1 VEIFELFGTIAIN
14 TANAAANLGSLAS
27 KGASVAG
34 SLGADIEGAA
44 ARGLNGIGGMSKG
57 IIGHLASMISPVDLV
72 VGAVAGVVGIGK
84 QANEAFGEFEG
95 VMKNVSTLID
105 TDGQGAIS
113 RFGDALLKVSID
125 TGKGVEDLGAG
136 LYQVISAVGETADSM
151 QILDQNA
158 KAAAGGLATTEQAIG
173 LSSAVTKAWGD
184 TTKEANLK
192 ALDLAQTAVKLG
204 KTTFPE
210 MASAIGKVAPL
221 AHTLNITQEELFAS
235 MSSLSGVTGSTAEV
249 STQLQN
255 VYNAM
260 LKPTKEMQV
269 AFQNVASELDKQG
282 KLAGGPLVDAW
293 RQAGDSFKDYLEQL
307 DGMKAK
313 QAALD
318 TSTDAGKKAYRELG
332 DEIKSLEDR
341 LKSSKAQLSET
352 TMGLGGA
359 IVQSVG
365 FGESIKLVSEFA
377 EGNTGKLGKMFGSV
391 QAINAVNALGGPLA
405 KDFADKV
412 RGMGE
417 AAGASNE
424 AFQKN
429 IDEGAQF
436 GAALNAVL
444 VKIGGPIDAII
455 DSLSVLGTGA
465 LKGLLELINGL
476 SGAQIPKDSP
486 LSGLADAFG
495 KLGAV
500 IGPLAS
506 TAWDKILKPLFEI
519 LKPLAEG
526 AFQVVLERL
535 RLFVD
540 GISTFVTAISQ
551 LLQGDIV
558 GAIKTLFN
566 GIIEQFAGLGQMG
579 LSIGEAILKSLAA
592 TPIGKAL
599 EPFIK
604 GIGDGISSAFNAATG
619 FVNSA
624 INTVKTAFSS
634 ISSTAKDAFNG
645 VGDTLKSIDLSKMLA
660 AAPGA
665 ISSFINGILEQVQ
678 TAFGSG
684 LDIGK
689 RILDSI
695 ASTPV
700 GQALKP
706 FTDAIGAGFDG
717 AFKSV
722 GNFIQP
728 IIDMLKP
735 LGEGAVKVALERFDA
750 LVKGF
755 NSFKDA
761 ISKLANGD
769 LVGAVKTLFNGVI
782 EQFKSLG
789 SMGLIVGEAILKSLA
804 STPVGKLLKPFTE
817 GLQKALSEAWELLKD
832 PKQLLA
838 IGENIIS
845 SLVGSIKRE
854 AARVSIV
861 AGEIAGKI
869 LKGFTDLPKAL
880 LDIGDAIVTGITKG
894 IKDNID
900 KLTNGLKALGEGAIK
915 TLKGLLGIKSPSQV
929 MYEEVGLPIVQGIAQ
944 GVTDNIDLVINAAR
958 DLVRGAKNA
967 LDQIANGDYGQAI
980 GEMLRGISDA
990 FDFGGNGVDAAV
1002 NSFVQGVQGA
1012 LTSLAKGDWIG
1023 AIVAVVAGAINAVLD
1038 LFNGA
1043 NKSLQEANQKLK
1055 AVEDSFSVING
1066 GAFVKITKESRG
1078 WFADLFG
1085 GPATIATI
1093 NEFAVKVAK
1102 TLESGLLSGFAN
1114 GVKAFFNGGSLIDG
1128 LRSGIRDAII
1138 NALIDAFVQGA
1149 IIKGALGKLFTDL
1162 SEAIANGT
1170 DPTQIIQQIGA
1181 VIPGLVDKAEKYFGP
1196 LRDVI
1201 NQALPQPASSST
1213 SGTQLPSSDG
1223 GFFLAPPAAAQGT
1236 FGLNS
1241 DAIPRFENAVTEFR
1255 GGVAD
1260 FRGGATDI
1268 QGAAGSLTT
1277 VINRLVN
1284 EGIRVSSI
1292 GANGLST
1299 DLQVL

>member
-1 VEIFELFGTIAIN
+1 VEIFKLFGTIAVN
-14 TANAAANLGSLAS
+14 TANAATDLGNIAA

-34 SLGADIEGAA
+34 SLGADIEAA
-44 ARGLNGIGGMSKG
+44 GARGMTGIGGMSKG
-57 IIGHLASMISPVDLV
+57 IIGHLASMISPIDLA
-72 VGAVAGVVGIGK
+72 VGALVGIVDIGK
-84 QANEAFGEFEG
+84 KANEAFGDFEG
-95 VMKNVSTLID
+95 VMKNVSTLVD
-105 TDGQGAIS
+105 TDGAGAIAK
-113 RFGDALLKVSID
+113 FGDALLKVSVD
-125 TGKGVEDLGAG
+125 TGKGVKDLGAG
-136 LYQVISAVGETADSM
+136 LYQVISAVGDTSESM

-184 TTKEANLK
+184 TTAAANLK

-210 MASAIGKVAPL
+210 MADAIGKVAPL
-221 AHTLNITQEELFAS
+221 AHTLNISQEELFAS

-260 LKPTKEMQV
+260 LKPTKSMSD
-269 AFQNVASELDKQG
+269 AFGQIAKDLDAQG
-282 KLAGGPLVDAW
+282 KLVQGPLVDAW
-293 RQAGDSFKDYLEQL
+293 
-307 DGMKAK
+307 KAAQK
-313 QAALD
+313 AYDDNGTELGNLRAKLVATD
-318 TSTDAGKKAYRELG
+318 TSTKDGAASAREITK
-332 DEIKSLEDR
+332 EIKEHEKADRSL
-341 LKSSKAQLSET
+341 LKVLQET
-352 TMGLGGA
+352 EGGLGST
-359 IVQSVG
+359 IIKTTG
-365 FGESIKLVSEFA
+365 FGDAIKLVSA
-377 EGNTGKLGKMFGSV
+377 EAEDNTGKLGKMFGSV

-405 KDFADKV
+405 KDFAEKV
-412 RGMGE
+412 KGMGE
-417 AAGASNE
+417 AAGASNL

-444 VKIGGPIDAII
+444 VKIGAPIDAII

-486 LSGLADAFG
+486 LLGLADAFG
-495 KLGAV
+495 KLGAA

-506 TAWDKILKPLFEI
+506 TAWDKILKPLFEV

-535 RLFVD
+535 KLFVN

-558 GAIKTLFN
+558 GAVKTLFN
-566 GIIEQFAGLGQMG
+566 GIIEQFVGLGNMG
-579 LSIGEAILKSLAA
+579 LTIGEAILKSLAA

-599 EPFIK
+599 EPFVK

-619 FVNSA
+619 FVDSA

-634 ISSTAKDAFNG
+634 ISTTAKEAFNG

-660 AAPGA
+660 AVPGA

-695 ASTPV
+695 ANTPV
-700 GQALKP
+700 GQTLKP

-717 AFKSV
+717 AFKTV

-735 LGEGAVKVALERFDA
+735 LGEGVVKIALDRFDA

-789 SMGLIVGEAILKSLA
+789 NMGLIVGEAILKSLA

-838 IGENIIS
+838 IGENVIS
-845 SLVGSIKRE
+845 SLVGSIKKE

-915 TLKGLLGIKSPSQV
+915 TLKGLLGIKSPSRV
-929 MYEEVGLPIVQGIAQ
+929 MYEEIGLPIVQGIAQ
-944 GVTDNIDLVINAAR
+944 GVIDNADLVINAAR

-967 LDQIANGDYGQAI
+967 LDQIAHGDYEQAI

-1002 NSFVQGVQGA
+1002 NSFVQGIQGA

-1023 AIVAVVAGAINAVLD
+1023 AIVAVVAGAVNAVLD

-1043 NKSLQEANQKLK
+1043 NKSLQEANKKLN
-1055 AVEDSFSVING
+1055 DTINQFSVIDG
-1066 GAFVKITKESRG
+1066 SVFVKITQESRG

-1093 NEFAVKVAK
+1093 NEFGVKLAH
-1102 TLESGLLSGFAN
+1102 TLENGLLSGVTN
-1114 GVKAFFNGGSLIDG
+1114 GIKAFFDGGGILEN

-1138 NALIDAFVQGA
+1138 SAITDAVIKSA
-1149 IIKGALGKLFTDL
+1149 ILKGALGGLLTEL
-1162 SEAIANGT
+1162 SEAFSNGGDPSAIIAK
-1170 DPTQIIQQIGA
+1170 IGA
-1181 VIPGLVDKAEKYFGP
+1181 ALPGLASSLETLLTP
-1196 LRDVI
+1196 LRDSI
-1201 NQALPQPASSST
+1201 NAAFPKTQAG
-1213 SGTQLPSSDG
+1213 SGVQLPSGDG
-1223 GFFLAPPAAAQGT
+1223 GFTLAAPAAAQGT
-1236 FGLNS
+1236 YGLNS
-1241 DAIPRFENAVTEFR
+1241 DAIPRFENAVTDFASSTSDFR
-1255 GGVAD
+1255 GGVTD
-1260 FRGGATDI
+1260 YQGAT
-1268 QGAAGSLTT
+1268 GSLTT

-1292 GANGLST
+1292 GLNGLST